1 MGKSFSESL
10 GKGSTSAAN
19 GCQQLA
25 PAVVGG
31 ISQLGEVLF
40 MIRTV
45 AHILSLFYFV
55 SSALFY
61 KSRYSSSYST
71 AYSRSYFT
79 AYSCFYFSA
88 YSYLYSINYSVLI
101 LLRILLVIIL
111 LFLTPILQNTLTTK
125 VPYPTAVR
133 CSEKRASLGKMP
145 DVAFPIDRHVRWD
158 DIKKAVK
165 HQSHVRESDDCSQR
179 SNQMANIH
187 ELIQ

>member
-101 LLRILLVIIL
+101 LLHILLVII
-111 LFLTPILQNTLTTK
+111 
-125 VPYPTAVR
+125 
-133 CSEKRASLGKMP
+133 
-145 DVAFPIDRHVRWD
+145 AFPDPYST
-158 DIKKAVK
+158 KY
-165 HQSHVRESDDCSQR
+165 SDDQGTLSYCCEVFRKTRQSWQ
-179 SNQMANIH
+179 NA
-187 ELIQ
+187 